1 MRIIDRLKSNELI
14 SAFLDLSG
22 NPKACV
28 CTEPLW
34 YIPYN
39 LFIPFA
45 TVYMFNLGL
54 NDSQIGLIASI
65 GMVLQMFSAFLG
77 GVITDK
83 FGTRKTS
90 FVVDVISWSI
100 PCLLWAFA
108 QNFWWFLAAASLNS
122 ILHICSNSWNCLL
135 VEDCD
140 KSKLV
145 NVFSMIQMC
154 GLFAVFI
161 APLSALLVDHFSL
174 IPVVRCL
181 YIFSCLSMTAK
192 FYLLY
197 RFSTETKQ
205 GIKRMEETKHVSIF
219 KLLAGYKDVFF
230 KMIRSRAMLIVLL
243 VMVSYHVTDT
253 TTLNFFGIYAT
264 QTLHVPDSYLAIFP
278 IIRAAIMLIFILM
291 FQARINRLPY
301 RPVMLCGYGLF
312 MLSHILLLI
321 APHENPFYLMF
332 YTLVEACSLVCIV
345 PRKDS
350 LNALFVDEQ
359 ERSRVSGLIFMTM
372 VGVASPFG
380 WIAGLLSSV
389 DRRFPFILNIVIFVI
404 VSIAVLCSKEI
415 TMLDRKI
422 RDGE

>member
-1 MRIIDRLKSNELI
+1 
-14 SAFLDLSG
+14 
-22 NPKACV
+22 
-28 CTEPLW
+28 
-34 YIPYN
+34 
-39 LFIPFA
+39 
-45 TVYMFNLGL
+45 
-54 NDSQIGLIASI
+54 
-65 GMVLQMFSAFLG
+65 
-77 GVITDK
+77 
-83 FGTRKTS
+83 
-90 FVVDVISWSI
+90 
-100 PCLLWAFA
+100 
-108 QNFWWFLAAASLNS
+108 
-122 ILHICSNSWNCLL
+122 
-135 VEDCD
+135 
-140 KSKLV
+140 
-145 NVFSMIQMC
+145 
-154 GLFAVFI
+154 
-161 APLSALLVDHFSL
+161 
-174 IPVVRCL
+174 
-181 YIFSCLSMTAK
+181 
-192 FYLLY
+192 
-197 RFSTETKQ
+197 
-205 GIKRMEETKHVSIF
+205 
-219 KLLAGYKDVFF
+219 
-230 KMIRSRAMLIVLL
+230 MIRSRAMLIVLL